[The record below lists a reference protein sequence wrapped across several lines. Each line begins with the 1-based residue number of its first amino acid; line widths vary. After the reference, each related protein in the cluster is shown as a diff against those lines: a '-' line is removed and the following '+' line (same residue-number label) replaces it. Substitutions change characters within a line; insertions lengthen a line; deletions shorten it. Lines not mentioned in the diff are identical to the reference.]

1 MISGW
6 KDRIRGLDLEAMSPD
21 RFVELAYRFI
31 LRRAPDPGGRRNYL
45 DLLSRGAMTRRE
57 MLNNLCESQ
66 EFADL
71 AARGLISS
79 LHESRKR
86 WILSLPRAGRILD
99 LGGAAKGAPAGALLA
114 MGYPYPF
121 QELVIVD
128 LPLDERHQLSRDG
141 YEQVDSYQHP
151 QGPVRYV
158 YTSLDDLGGFSD
170 ASFDLVHSG
179 QSIEHVTQEEGERCL
194 REAHRVL
201 APGGHLCLDTP
212 NRAATRLQSEQYLHP
227 DHKHEYHHQEL
238 ADLLERA
245 GFSVIEA
252 KGLNYMPGS
261 MAGGVFDAA
270 EAAANM
276 GVYDDIANCYLL
288 AYRCLKI

>member
-1 MISGW
+1 MIRGW
-6 KDRIRGLDLEAMSPD
+6 KDRIKGLDLEAMSAG

-31 LRRAPDPGGRRNYL
+31 LRRAPDPGGRKSYL
-45 DLLSRGAMTRRE
+45 DLLSRGAMTRQE
-57 MLNNLCESQ
+57 MLNNLRESQ

-71 AARGLISS
+71 AARDLISS

-99 LGGAAKGAPAGALLA
+99 LGGAAKGAPGGALLA
-114 MGYPYPF
+114 MGYPYAF

-128 LPLDERHQLSRDG
+128 LPLAERHQLSREG
-141 YEQVDSYQHP
+141 YEQVDTYQHP

-158 YTSLDDLGGFSD
+158 YTSLGDLGSFGG

-179 QSIEHVTQEEGERCL
+179 QSIEHVTREEGERCL

-201 APGGHLCLDTP
+201 APGGHFCLDTP

-227 DHKHEYHHQEL
+227 DHKHEYTHPEL
-238 ADLLERA
+238 SGMLKRA
-245 GFSVIEA
+245 GFAVLEA
-252 KGLNYMPGS
+252 KGLNYLPRS
-261 MAGGVFDAA
+261 LAGDLFDAA
-270 EAAANM
+270 EAAANL
-276 GVYDDIANCYLL
+276 GVYDDIEGCYLL
-288 AYRCLKI
+288 AYRCRKA